1 MKLKTMVAAAVMLA
15 AGIGVFAQNAQ
26 YNALL
31 AQAKDYANKQK
42 FVYALGSYY
51 DAIAAEPSEASK
63 EAQDAFSALLESVK
77 QGKPG
82 IGDFDEFEIYDKWVL
97 FLKEY
102 EKYFTEYSPKAIS
115 FGPPQRQSID
125 RATKTGIY
133 TVSVTWNWTAKYTRI
148 SQAVFAGLKQ
158 ARQSDWTGIP
168 EDWPKTSVYAAEFK
182 AGTYLKDGVSLWYQD
197 VPLDAS
203 HSRDAKI
210 IVAAAL
216 VDYGYGR
223 SVYTGSSYYSG
234 VGRLADIYETV
245 HYQKFSLNDIK
256 FTVNDLSG
264 KVLLTTSRLILK
276 GSTGENAGTTVYT
289 FTGVDRETMKIIDSG
304 KVTIVPTELVL
315 AYGKPPKNKEDMAV
329 VTEDRTWIKKLP
341 EIKLDMKKV
350 VWGAEIDAFEI
361 IAKKESAVAAKAA
374 ADKVPSLMITIE
386 GGTFQ
391 MGSEKYS
398 TSSPV
403 HSVTVSSFEMMRT
416 EVPQWLYT
424 AVKGKENGKETD
436 IQYDNF
442 PVDHISWNDAVA
454 FCNKLS
460 LLAGLTPC
468 YSGEGKETTCNF
480 SANGYRLPTEAEWE
494 YAARGGKHNSPFEY
508 SGSDTR
514 DDVAWYT
521 SNNRETFEVAKKAP
535 NALGL
540 YDMSG
545 NVWEWCWDLCKGHFS
560 DYESITT
567 EKDPTGIIPD
577 KYDTRIIRGGSSEGG
592 HKWHCTVWWRHFSD
606 PNDRAAGF
614 RLVRSIR

>member
-1 MKLKTMVAAAVMLA
+1 MKLKTVVAAAVILA

-31 AQAKDYANKQK
+31 TQAKDYANKQK

-63 EAQDAFSALLESVK
+63 EAQDAFSSLLELVK

-115 FGPPQRQSID
+115 FGPLQRQSID

-148 SQAVFAGLKQ
+148 SQAVLEGVKR

-182 AGTYLKDGVSLWYQD
+182 AGTYLKDGVPLWYQD
-197 VPLDAS
+197 KADYTN
-203 HSRDAKI
+203 DKI

-216 VDYGYGR
+216 AEHGWIL
-223 SVYTGSSYYSG
+223 STSYIDTYN
-234 VGRLADIYETV
+234 
-245 HYQKFSLNDIK
+245 KFSLNDIK

-264 KVLLTTSRLILK
+264 KVLLKTSRLILK
-276 GSTGENAGTTVYT
+276 GSTGQNAGTTVYT
-289 FTGVDRETMKIIDSG
+289 FTGVDRETMKVIDSG
-304 KVTIVPTELVL
+304 KITIVPTELYL
-315 AYGKPPKNKEDMAV
+315 EYGNPPESFI
-329 VTEDRTWIKKLP
+329 TEDRAWLKKLP
-341 EIKLDMKKV
+341 EIKLDMKKA
-350 VWGAEIDAFEI
+350 VWGAEIDALEMV
-361 IAKKESAVAAKAA
+361 AGKSAAEKLL
-374 ADKVPSLMITIE
+374 PLMVDIE

-391 MGSEKYS
+391 MGSEEKND
-398 TSSPV
+398 SSPV
-403 HSVTVSSFEMMRT
+403 HNVTVSTFQMMRT

-424 AVKGKENGKETD
+424 AVMGKEGEEIRTKG
-436 IQYDNF
+436 DNF
-442 PVDHISWNDAVA
+442 PVDRISWNRAVA

-460 LLAGLTPC
+460 IIAGLTPC
-468 YSGEGKETTCNF
+468 YSGEGRAITCNF
-480 SANGYRLPTEAEWE
+480 NANGYRLPTEAEWE
-494 YAARGGKHNSPFEY
+494 YAARGGKNNSPFKY
-508 SGSDTR
+508 SGSDTI
-514 DDVAWYT
+514 DEVAWYRGNAKNKI
-521 SNNRETFEVAKKAP
+521 SEVAKKAP

-545 NVWEWCWDLCKGHFS
+545 NVCEWCWDLYNGN
-560 DYESITT
+560 YENVKVQ
-567 EKDPTGIIPD
+567 KDPTGFIPENPEGYYS
-577 KYDTRIIRGGSSEGG
+577 KRIIRGGTYLDSREYL
-592 HKWHCTVWWRHFSD
+592 TVWYRENTAND
-606 PNDRAAGF
+606 NMPNDGFTGF

>member
-1 MKLKTMVAAAVMLA
+1 MKLKTVVAAAVMLA

-31 AQAKDYANKQK
+31 VQAKDYANKKK

-63 EAQDAFSALLESVK
+63 EAQDAFSALLELVK

-115 FGPPQRQSID
+115 FGPLQRQSID

-133 TVSVTWNWTAKYTRI
+133 TVSVTWNWTAKYTHI
-148 SQAVFAGLKQ
+148 SQAVLEGLKQ

-182 AGTYLKDGVSLWYQD
+182 AGTYLKDGVPLWYQD
-197 VPLDAS
+197 KADYTN
-203 HSRDAKI
+203 DKI

-216 VDYGYGR
+216 AEHGWIL
-223 SVYTGSSYYSG
+223 STSYIDTYN
-234 VGRLADIYETV
+234 
-245 HYQKFSLNDIK
+245 KFSLNDIK

-264 KVLLTTSRLILK
+264 KVLLKTSRLILK
-276 GSTGENAGTTVYT
+276 GSTGQNAGTTVYT
-289 FTGVDRETMKIIDSG
+289 FTGVDRETMKVIDSG
-304 KVTIVPTELVL
+304 KITIVPTELYL
-315 AYGKPPKNKEDMAV
+315 EYGNPPESFI
-329 VTEDRTWIKKLP
+329 TEDRAWLKKLP
-341 EIKLDMKKV
+341 EIKLDMKKA
-350 VWGAEIDAFEI
+350 VWGAEIDALEMV
-361 IAKKESAVAAKAA
+361 AGKSAAEKLL
-374 ADKVPSLMITIE
+374 PLMVDID

-391 MGSEKYS
+391 MGSEEKND
-398 TSSPV
+398 SSPV
-403 HSVTVSSFEMMRT
+403 HNVTVSAFQMMRT

-424 AVKGKENGKETD
+424 AVMGKEGEEIRTKG
-436 IQYDNF
+436 DNF
-442 PVDHISWNDAVA
+442 PVDRISWNRAVA

-460 LLAGLTPC
+460 IIAGLTPC
-468 YSGEGKETTCNF
+468 YSGEGRAITCNF
-480 SANGYRLPTEAEWE
+480 NANGYRLPTEAEWE
-494 YAARGGKHNSPFEY
+494 YAARGGKNNSPFKY
-508 SGSDTR
+508 SGSDTI
-514 DDVAWYT
+514 DEVAWYRGNAKNKI
-521 SNNRETFEVAKKAP
+521 SEVAKKAP

-545 NVWEWCWDLCKGHFS
+545 NVCEWCWDLYNGN
-560 DYESITT
+560 YENVKIQ
-567 EKDPTGIIPD
+567 KDPTGFIPENPEGYYS
-577 KYDTRIIRGGSSEGG
+577 KRIIRGGTYLDSREYL
-592 HKWHCTVWWRHFSD
+592 TVWYRENTTND
-606 PNDRAAGF
+606 NMPNDGFTGF

>member
-1 MKLKTMVAAAVMLA
+1 MKLKTVVVAAVMLA

-63 EAQDAFSALLESVK
+63 EAQDAFNALLELVK

-115 FGPPQRQSID
+115 FGPLQRQSID

-133 TVSVTWNWTAKYTRI
+133 TVSVTWEWTAKYTRI
-148 SQAVFAGLKQ
+148 SQAVLEGVKR

-182 AGTYLKDGVSLWYQD
+182 AGTYLKDGVPLWYQD
-197 VPLDAS
+197 KADYTN
-203 HSRDAKI
+203 DKI

-216 VDYGYGR
+216 AEHGWIL
-223 SVYTGSSYYSG
+223 STSYIDTYN
-234 VGRLADIYETV
+234 
-245 HYQKFSLNDIK
+245 KFSLNDIK

-264 KVLLTTSRLILK
+264 KVLLKTSRLILK
-276 GSTGENAGTTVYT
+276 GSTGQNAGTTVYT
-289 FTGVDRETMKIIDSG
+289 FTGVDRETMKVIDSG
-304 KVTIVPTELVL
+304 KITIVPTELYL
-315 AYGKPPKNKEDMAV
+315 EYGNPPESFI
-329 VTEDRTWIKKLP
+329 TEDRAWLKKLP
-341 EIKLDMKKV
+341 EIKLDMKKA
-350 VWGAEIDAFEI
+350 VWGEEIDALEMV
-361 IAKKESAVAAKAA
+361 AGKSAAEKLL
-374 ADKVPSLMITIE
+374 PLMVDIE

-391 MGSEKYS
+391 MGSEEKND
-398 TSSPV
+398 SSPV
-403 HSVTVSSFEMMRT
+403 HNVTVSAFQMMRT

-424 AVKGKENGKETD
+424 AVMGKEGEEIRTKG
-436 IQYDNF
+436 DNF
-442 PVDHISWNDAVA
+442 PVDRISWDKAVA

-460 LLAGLTPC
+460 IIAGLTPC
-468 YSGEGKETTCNF
+468 YSGKGRATTCNF
-480 SANGYRLPTEAEWE
+480 NANGYRLPTEAEWE
-494 YAARGGKHNSPFEY
+494 YAARGGKNNSPFKY
-508 SGSDTR
+508 SGSDTI
-514 DDVAWYT
+514 DEVAWYRGNAKNKI
-521 SNNRETFEVAKKAP
+521 SEVAKKAP

-545 NVWEWCWDLCKGHFS
+545 NVCEWCWDLYNGN
-560 DYESITT
+560 YENVKIQ
-567 EKDPTGIIPD
+567 KDPTGFIPENPEGYYS
-577 KYDTRIIRGGSSEGG
+577 KRIIRGGTYLDSREYL
-592 HKWHCTVWWRHFSD
+592 TVWYRENTAND
-606 PNDRAAGF
+606 NMPNDGFTGF

>member
-1 MKLKTMVAAAVMLA
+1 MKLKTVVVAAMMLA

-51 DAIAAEPSEASK
+51 DAIAAEPSETSK
-63 EAQDAFSALLESVK
+63 EAQDAFNALLESVK

-115 FGPPQRQSID
+115 FGPLQRQSID

-148 SQAVFAGLKQ
+148 SQAVLEGVKR

-182 AGTYLKDGVSLWYQD
+182 AGTYLKDGVPLWYQD
-197 VPLDAS
+197 KADYTN
-203 HSRDAKI
+203 DKI

-216 VDYGYGR
+216 AEHGWIL
-223 SVYTGSSYYSG
+223 STSYIDTYN
-234 VGRLADIYETV
+234 
-245 HYQKFSLNDIK
+245 KFSLNDIK

-264 KVLLTTSRLILK
+264 KVLLKTSRLILK
-276 GSTGENAGTTVYT
+276 GSTGQNAGTTVYT
-289 FTGVDRETMKIIDSG
+289 FTGVDRETMKVIDSG
-304 KVTIVPTELVL
+304 KITIVPTELYL
-315 AYGKPPKNKEDMAV
+315 EYGNPPESFI
-329 VTEDRTWIKKLP
+329 TEDRAWLKKLP
-341 EIKLDMKKV
+341 EIKLDMKKA
-350 VWGAEIDAFEI
+350 VWGAEIDALEMV
-361 IAKKESAVAAKAA
+361 AGKSAAEKLL
-374 ADKVPSLMITIE
+374 PLMVDIE

-391 MGSEKYS
+391 MGSEEKND
-398 TSSPV
+398 SSPV
-403 HSVTVSSFEMMRT
+403 HNVTVSTFQMMRT

-424 AVKGKENGKETD
+424 AVMGKEGEEIRTKG
-436 IQYDNF
+436 DNF
-442 PVDHISWNDAVA
+442 PVDRISWNRAVA

-460 LLAGLTPC
+460 IIAGLTPC
-468 YSGEGKETTCNF
+468 YSGEGRAITCNF
-480 SANGYRLPTEAEWE
+480 NANGYRLPTEAEWE
-494 YAARGGKHNSPFEY
+494 YAARGGKNNSPFKY
-508 SGSDTR
+508 SGSDTI
-514 DDVAWYT
+514 DEVAWYRGNAKNKI
-521 SNNRETFEVAKKAP
+521 SEVAKKAP

-545 NVWEWCWDLCKGHFS
+545 NVCEWCWDLYNGN
-560 DYESITT
+560 YENVKIQ
-567 EKDPTGIIPD
+567 KDPTGFIPENPEGYYS
-577 KYDTRIIRGGSSEGG
+577 KRIIRGGTYLDSREYL
-592 HKWHCTVWWRHFSD
+592 TVWYRENTAND
-606 PNDRAAGF
+606 NMPNDGFTGF

>member
-1 MKLKTMVAAAVMLA
+1 MKLKTVVAAAVMLA

-42 FVYALGSYY
+42 FVYALGTYY

-63 EAQDAFSALLESVK
+63 EAQDAFSALLELVK

-115 FGPPQRQSID
+115 FSTLQRQSID
-125 RATKTGIY
+125 RATKTGTY
-133 TVSVTWNWTAKYTRI
+133 TVSVTWEWTAKYKRI
-148 SQAVFAGLKQ
+148 SQAVFAGLKE

-182 AGTYLKDGVSLWYQD
+182 AGTYIKDGVPLWYQD
-197 VPLDAS
+197 KADYTN
-203 HSRDAKI
+203 DKI

-216 VDYGYGR
+216 AEYGWILR
-223 SVYTGSSYYSG
+223 TSYIDTYN
-234 VGRLADIYETV
+234 
-245 HYQKFSLNDIK
+245 KFSLNDIK

-264 KVLLTTSRLILK
+264 KVLLKTSRLILK

-289 FTGVDRETMKIIDSG
+289 FTGVDRETMKVIDSG
-304 KVTIVPTELVL
+304 KITIVPTELYL
-315 AYGKPPKNKEDMAV
+315 EYGNPPESFI
-329 VTEDRTWIKKLP
+329 TEDRTWIKKLP

-350 VWGAEIDAFEI
+350 VWGAEIDALEMV
-361 IAKKESAVAAKAA
+361 AGKSAAEKLLPLMVA
-374 ADKVPSLMITIE
+374 IE

-391 MGSEKYS
+391 MGSEKDS
-398 TSSPV
+398 KSSPV
-403 HSVTVSSFEMMRT
+403 HSVTVSAFQMMCT

-424 AVKGKENGKETD
+424 AIMGQEGEEIRTKG
-436 IQYDNF
+436 DNF
-442 PVDHISWNDAVA
+442 PVDRISWDGAVA

-460 LLAGLTPC
+460 IIAGLTPC
-468 YSGEGKETTCNF
+468 YSREGSVITCNF
-480 SANGYRLPTEAEWE
+480 NANGYRLPTEAEWE
-494 YAARGGKHNSPFEY
+494 YAARGGKNNSPFEY
-508 SGSDTR
+508 SGSDTLNEI
-514 DDVAWYT
+514 AWYR
-521 SNNRETFEVAKKAP
+521 SNSKNKISEVAKKAP

-545 NVWEWCWDLCKGHFS
+545 NVSEWCWDLYYGN
-560 DYESITT
+560 YENINIQ
-567 EKDPTGIIPD
+567 KDPTGFIP
-577 KYDTRIIRGGSSEGG
+577 KKSESSYRERIIRGGTYLDSRDPL
-592 HKWHCTVWWRHFSD
+592 TVWYRENTYHDNMPSD
-606 PNDRAAGF
+606 GFTGF

>member
-1 MKLKTMVAAAVMLA
+1 MKLKTVVAAAVMLA

-42 FVYALGSYY
+42 FVYALGTYY
-51 DAIAAEPSEASK
+51 DAIAAEPSETSK
-63 EAQDAFSALLESVK
+63 EAQDAFNALLESVK

-315 AYGKPPKNKEDMAV
+315 TYGKPPKNKEDMAV

-350 VWGAEIDAFEI
+350 VWGAEIDALEMV
-361 IAKKESAVAAKAA
+361 AGKSAAEKLL
-374 ADKVPSLMITIE
+374 PLMVDIE

-391 MGSEKYS
+391 MGSEEKND
-398 TSSPV
+398 SSPV
-403 HSVTVSSFEMMRT
+403 HNVTVSSFQMMRT

-424 AVKGKENGKETD
+424 AVMGKEGEEIRTKG
-436 IQYDNF
+436 DNF
-442 PVDHISWNDAVA
+442 PVDRISWDKAVA

-460 LLAGLTPC
+460 IIAGLTPC
-468 YSGEGKETTCNF
+468 YSGKGRATTCNF
-480 SANGYRLPTEAEWE
+480 NANGYRLPTEAEWE
-494 YAARGGKHNSPFEY
+494 YAARGGKNNSPFKY
-508 SGSDTR
+508 SGSDTI
-514 DDVAWYT
+514 DEVAWYRGNAK
-521 SNNRETFEVAKKAP
+521 SKISEVAKKAP

-545 NVWEWCWDLCKGHFS
+545 NVCEWCWDLYNGN
-560 DYESITT
+560 YENVNIQ
-567 EKDPTGIIPD
+567 KDPTGFIPENPERYYS
-577 KYDTRIIRGGSSEGG
+577 KRIIRGGTYLDSRDPL
-592 HKWHCTVWWRHFSD
+592 TVWYRENTD
-606 PNDRAAGF
+606 NDNMPNDGFTGF

>member
-1 MKLKTMVAAAVMLA
+1 MKLKTVVVAAVMLA

-51 DAIAAEPSEASK
+51 DAIAAEPSETSK
-63 EAQDAFSALLESVK
+63 EAQDAFNALLESVK

-115 FGPPQRQSID
+115 FGPLQRQSID

-148 SQAVFAGLKQ
+148 SQAVLEGVKR

-182 AGTYLKDGVSLWYQD
+182 AGTYLKDGVPLWYQD
-197 VPLDAS
+197 KADYTN
-203 HSRDAKI
+203 DKI

-216 VDYGYGR
+216 AEHGWIL
-223 SVYTGSSYYSG
+223 STSYIDTYN
-234 VGRLADIYETV
+234 
-245 HYQKFSLNDIK
+245 KFSLNDIK

-264 KVLLTTSRLILK
+264 KVLLKTSRLILK
-276 GSTGENAGTTVYT
+276 GSTGQNAGTTVYT
-289 FTGVDRETMKIIDSG
+289 FTGVDRETMKVIDSG
-304 KVTIVPTELVL
+304 KITIVPTELYL
-315 AYGKPPKNKEDMAV
+315 EYGNPPESFI
-329 VTEDRTWIKKLP
+329 TEDRAWLKKLP
-341 EIKLDMKKV
+341 EIKLDMKKA
-350 VWGAEIDAFEI
+350 VWGAEIDALEMV
-361 IAKKESAVAAKAA
+361 AGKSAAEKLL
-374 ADKVPSLMITIE
+374 PLMVDIE

-391 MGSEKYS
+391 MGSEEKND
-398 TSSPV
+398 SSPV
-403 HSVTVSSFEMMRT
+403 HNVTVSTFQMMRT

-424 AVKGKENGKETD
+424 AVMGKEGEEIRTKG
-436 IQYDNF
+436 DNF
-442 PVDHISWNDAVA
+442 PVDRISWNRAVA

-460 LLAGLTPC
+460 IIAGLTPC
-468 YSGEGKETTCNF
+468 YSGEGRAITCNF
-480 SANGYRLPTEAEWE
+480 NANGYRLPTEAEWE
-494 YAARGGKHNSPFEY
+494 YAARGGKNNSPFKY
-508 SGSDTR
+508 SGSDTI
-514 DDVAWYT
+514 DEVAWYRGNAKNKI
-521 SNNRETFEVAKKAP
+521 SEVAKKAP

-545 NVWEWCWDLCKGHFS
+545 NVCEWCWDLYNGN
-560 DYESITT
+560 YENVKIQ
-567 EKDPTGIIPD
+567 KDPTGFIPENPEGYYS
-577 KYDTRIIRGGSSEGG
+577 KRIIRGGTYLDSREYL
-592 HKWHCTVWWRHFSD
+592 TVWYRENTAND
-606 PNDRAAGF
+606 NMPNDGFTGF

>member
-1 MKLKTMVAAAVMLA
+1 MKLKTVVAAAVMLA

-31 AQAKDYANKQK
+31 IQAKDYANKQK

-63 EAQDAFSALLESVK
+63 EAQDAFSSLLELVK

-115 FGPPQRQSID
+115 FGPLQRQSID

-148 SQAVFAGLKQ
+148 SQAVLEGVKR

-182 AGTYLKDGVSLWYQD
+182 AGTYLKDGVPLWYQD
-197 VPLDAS
+197 KADYTN
-203 HSRDAKI
+203 DKI

-216 VDYGYGR
+216 AEHGWIL
-223 SVYTGSSYYSG
+223 STSYIDTYN
-234 VGRLADIYETV
+234 
-245 HYQKFSLNDIK
+245 KFSLNDIK

-264 KVLLTTSRLILK
+264 KVLLKTSRLILK
-276 GSTGENAGTTVYT
+276 GSTGQNAGTTVYT
-289 FTGVDRETMKIIDSG
+289 FTGVDRETMKVIDSG
-304 KVTIVPTELVL
+304 KITIVPTELYL
-315 AYGKPPKNKEDMAV
+315 EYGNPPESFI
-329 VTEDRTWIKKLP
+329 TEDRAWLKKLP
-341 EIKLDMKKV
+341 EIKLDMKKA
-350 VWGAEIDAFEI
+350 VWGAEIDALEMV
-361 IAKKESAVAAKAA
+361 AGKSAVEKLL
-374 ADKVPSLMITIE
+374 PLMIDIE

-391 MGSEKYS
+391 MGSEEKND
-398 TSSPV
+398 SSPV
-403 HSVTVSSFEMMRT
+403 HNVTVSTFQMMRT

-424 AVKGKENGKETD
+424 AVMGKEGEEIRTKG
-436 IQYDNF
+436 DNF
-442 PVDHISWNDAVA
+442 PVDRISWDKAVA

-460 LLAGLTPC
+460 IIAGLTPC
-468 YSGEGKETTCNF
+468 YSGKGRATTCNF
-480 SANGYRLPTEAEWE
+480 NANGYRLPTEAEWE
-494 YAARGGKHNSPFEY
+494 YAARGGKNNSPFKY
-508 SGSDTR
+508 SGSDTI
-514 DDVAWYT
+514 DEVAWYRGNAKNKI
-521 SNNRETFEVAKKAP
+521 SEVAKKAP

-545 NVWEWCWDLCKGHFS
+545 NVCEWCWDLYNGN
-560 DYESITT
+560 YENVKIQ
-567 EKDPTGIIPD
+567 KDPTGFIPENPEGYYS
-577 KYDTRIIRGGSSEGG
+577 KRIIRGGTYLDSREYL
-592 HKWHCTVWWRHFSD
+592 TVWYRENTD
-606 PNDRAAGF
+606 NDNMPNDGFTGF

>member
-1 MKLKTMVAAAVMLA
+1 MKLKTVVAAAVMLA

-51 DAIAAEPSEASK
+51 DAIAAEPSETSK
-63 EAQDAFSALLESVK
+63 EAQDAFNALLESVK

-115 FGPPQRQSID
+115 FGPLQRQSID
-125 RATKTGIY
+125 RTTKTGIY
-133 TVSVTWNWTAKYTRI
+133 TVSVTWNWTAKYMRI
-148 SQAVFAGLKQ
+148 SQAVLAGLKQ

-182 AGTYLKDGVSLWYQD
+182 AGTYLKDGVPLWYQD
-197 VPLDAS
+197 KAEAS
-203 HSRDAKI
+203 LSRYTDKI

-216 VDYGYGR
+216 AEQGWVLR
-223 SVYTGSSYYSG
+223 
-234 VGRLADIYETV
+234 ET
-245 HYQKFSLNDIK
+245 YRGIDTYNKFSLNDIK

-264 KVLLTTSRLILK
+264 KVLLKSSRLMLT
-276 GSTGENAGTTVYT
+276 GTSTEEDNLASSTNSYT

-304 KVTIVPTELVL
+304 KVTIVPTELYL
-315 AYGKPPKNKEDMAV
+315 EYGKPPESLITA
-329 VTEDRTWIKKLP
+329 DRAWLKKLP
-341 EIKLDMKKV
+341 EIKLDLKKA
-350 VWGAEIDAFEI
+350 VWGSEIDAFDM
-361 IAKKESAVAAKAA
+361 IAGKAVV
-374 ADKVPSLMITIE
+374 DKVPPLMVAIE

-391 MGSEKYS
+391 MGSEETKQ
-398 TSSPV
+398 SSPV

-424 AVKGKENGKETD
+424 AVMGAGNTISTKD
-436 IQYDNF
+436 DNF
-442 PVDHISWNDAVA
+442 PVGYIKWNDAVA

-460 LLAGLTPC
+460 ILAGLTPC
-468 YSGEGKETTCNF
+468 YSGEGKAITCNF
-480 SANGYRLPTEAEWE
+480 NANGYRLPTEAEWE
-494 YAARGGKHNSPFEY
+494 YAARGGKNNSPFEY
-508 SGSDTR
+508 SGSDTI
-514 DDVAWYT
+514 DDVAWYQYN
-521 SNNRETFEVAKKAP
+521 SKISEVAKKAP

-545 NVWEWCWDLCKGHFS
+545 NVKEWCWDISNGVYNNYNDIK
-560 DYESITT
+560 DK
-567 EKDPTGIIPD
+567 KDPTGITEGISSGD
-577 KYDTRIIRGGSSEGG
+577 AYSRIVRGGGSGSSQKET
-592 HKWHCTVWWRHFSD
+592 CTVWYRDYADQDNS
-606 PNDRAAGF
+606 AAGF
-614 RLVRSIR
+614 RLVRSVR

>member
-1 MKLKTMVAAAVMLA
+1 MKLKTVVAAAVILA

-31 AQAKDYANKQK
+31 TQAKDYANKQK

-63 EAQDAFSALLESVK
+63 EAQDAFSSLLELVK

-115 FGPPQRQSID
+115 FGPLQRQSID

-148 SQAVFAGLKQ
+148 SQAVLEGVKR

-182 AGTYLKDGVSLWYQD
+182 AGTYLKDGVPLWYQD
-197 VPLDAS
+197 KADYTN
-203 HSRDAKI
+203 DKI

-216 VDYGYGR
+216 AEHGWIL
-223 SVYTGSSYYSG
+223 STSYIDTYN
-234 VGRLADIYETV
+234 
-245 HYQKFSLNDIK
+245 KFSLNDIK

-264 KVLLTTSRLILK
+264 KVLLKTSRLILK
-276 GSTGENAGTTVYT
+276 GSTGQNAGTTVYT
-289 FTGVDRETMKIIDSG
+289 FTGVDRETMKVIDSG
-304 KVTIVPTELVL
+304 KITIVPTELYL
-315 AYGKPPKNKEDMAV
+315 EYGNPPESFI
-329 VTEDRTWIKKLP
+329 TEDRAWLKKLP
-341 EIKLDMKKV
+341 EIKLDMKKA
-350 VWGAEIDAFEI
+350 VWGAEIDALEMV
-361 IAKKESAVAAKAA
+361 AGKSAAEKLL
-374 ADKVPSLMITIE
+374 PLMVDIE

-391 MGSEKYS
+391 MGSEEKND
-398 TSSPV
+398 SSPV
-403 HSVTVSSFEMMRT
+403 HNVTVSTFQMMRT

-424 AVKGKENGKETD
+424 AVMGKEGEEIRTKG
-436 IQYDNF
+436 DNF
-442 PVDHISWNDAVA
+442 PVDRISWNRAVA

-460 LLAGLTPC
+460 IIAGLTPC
-468 YSGEGKETTCNF
+468 YSGEGRAITCNF
-480 SANGYRLPTEAEWE
+480 NANGYRLPTEAEWE
-494 YAARGGKHNSPFEY
+494 YAARGGKNNSPFKY
-508 SGSDTR
+508 SGSDTI
-514 DDVAWYT
+514 DEVAWYRGNAKNKI
-521 SNNRETFEVAKKAP
+521 SEVAKKAP

-545 NVWEWCWDLCKGHFS
+545 NVCEWCWDLYNGN
-560 DYESITT
+560 YENVKIQ
-567 EKDPTGIIPD
+567 KDPTGFIPENPEGYYS
-577 KYDTRIIRGGSSEGG
+577 KRIIRGGTYLDSREYL
-592 HKWHCTVWWRHFSD
+592 TVWYRENTAND
-606 PNDRAAGF
+606 NMPNDGFTGF

>member
-1 MKLKTMVAAAVMLA
+1 MKLKTVVVAAVMLA

-51 DAIAAEPSEASK
+51 DAIAAEPSETSK
-63 EAQDAFSALLESVK
+63 EAQDAFNALLESVK

-115 FGPPQRQSID
+115 FGPLQRQSID

-148 SQAVFAGLKQ
+148 SQAVLEGVKR

-182 AGTYLKDGVSLWYQD
+182 AGTYLKDGVPLWYQD
-197 VPLDAS
+197 KADYTN
-203 HSRDAKI
+203 DKI

-216 VDYGYGR
+216 AEHGWIL
-223 SVYTGSSYYSG
+223 STSYIDTYN
-234 VGRLADIYETV
+234 
-245 HYQKFSLNDIK
+245 KFSLNDIK

-264 KVLLTTSRLILK
+264 KVLLKTSRLILK
-276 GSTGENAGTTVYT
+276 GSTGQNAGTTVYT
-289 FTGVDRETMKIIDSG
+289 FTGVDRETMKVIDSG
-304 KVTIVPTELVL
+304 KITIVPTELYL
-315 AYGKPPKNKEDMAV
+315 EYGNPPESFI
-329 VTEDRTWIKKLP
+329 TEDRAWLKKLP
-341 EIKLDMKKV
+341 EIKLDMKKA
-350 VWGAEIDAFEI
+350 VWGAEIDALEMV
-361 IAKKESAVAAKAA
+361 AGKSAAEKLL
-374 ADKVPSLMITIE
+374 PLMVDIE

-391 MGSEKYS
+391 MGSEEKND
-398 TSSPV
+398 SSPV
-403 HSVTVSSFEMMRT
+403 HNVTVSTFQMMRT

-424 AVKGKENGKETD
+424 AVMGKEGEEIRTKG
-436 IQYDNF
+436 DNF
-442 PVDHISWNDAVA
+442 PVDRISWNRAVA

-460 LLAGLTPC
+460 IIAGLTPC
-468 YSGEGKETTCNF
+468 YSGEGRAITCNF
-480 SANGYRLPTEAEWE
+480 NANGYRLPTEAEWE
-494 YAARGGKHNSPFEY
+494 YAARGGKNNSPFKY
-508 SGSDTR
+508 SGSDTI
-514 DDVAWYT
+514 DEVAWYRGNAK
-521 SNNRETFEVAKKAP
+521 NNISEVAKKAP

-545 NVWEWCWDLCKGHFS
+545 NVCEWCWDLYNGN
-560 DYESITT
+560 YENVKIQ
-567 EKDPTGIIPD
+567 KDPTGFIPENPEGYYS
-577 KYDTRIIRGGSSEGG
+577 KRIIRGGTYLDSREYL
-592 HKWHCTVWWRHFSD
+592 TVWYRENTAND
-606 PNDRAAGF
+606 NMPNDGFTGF